1 LTCFFIFTYY
11 NIFFDNILVIQAGF
25 VMARKR
31 GKMALYE
38 VMSKAR
44 ARSDAV
50 KTVEPLQPKKKPEKV
65 KLPLAKEPV
74 ATEPVVTEPKVA
86 TKWRKKPRIIQYNLG
101 RIEFSIPYQLA
112 ITVGLALLLLFLLAF
127 RFGQYSG
134 RAGVTQVNE
143 PQVSNAAGSNRAGL
157 TGLANPETIRP
168 PTSDEGRTAANRETA
183 PVAPV
188 GNNVIVLAQYKARS
202 HLVPVQEYF
211 RINKIPTEIVSDGT
225 WYFLQTVQRFVENP
239 SNEGTEGYKMIQKI
253 ADIGKNYKAPPSYET
268 FAPNYFSDAYGK
280 KISN

>member
-1 LTCFFIFTYY
+1 LTCFFIFAYY
-11 NIFFDNILVIQAGF
+11 NITFVGILVIQAGF

-44 ARSDAV
+44 ARSDAA
-50 KTVEPLQPKKKPEKV
+50 KTVEPLKPKKKPEKV
-65 KLPLAKEPV
+65 KAPLAKEPESL
-74 ATEPVVTEPKVA
+74 EPVAAEPQVA
-86 TKWRKKPRIIQYNLG
+86 TKWRKKPRIVQYNLG

-134 RAGVTQVNE
+134 RAAKTPAAEQ
-143 PQVSNAAGSNRAGL
+143 PVSSAADGNRARL
-157 TGLANPETIRP
+157 PGLANPETIRP
-168 PTSDEGRTAANRETA
+168 PAGNAGRTATNREPA
-183 PVAPV
+183 PETQV
-188 GNNVIVLAQYKARS
+188 GKNVIVLAQYKARS
-202 HLVPVQEYF
+202 HLVPVRDYF
-211 RINKIPTEIVSDGT
+211 GRNGIPTEIVSDGT

-239 SNEGTEGYKMIQKI
+239 SNEGTEGYKLIQKI
-253 ADIGKNYKAPPSYET
+253 ADIGKSYKAPQSLET
-268 FAPNYFSDAYGK
+268 FAPNYFNDAYGK